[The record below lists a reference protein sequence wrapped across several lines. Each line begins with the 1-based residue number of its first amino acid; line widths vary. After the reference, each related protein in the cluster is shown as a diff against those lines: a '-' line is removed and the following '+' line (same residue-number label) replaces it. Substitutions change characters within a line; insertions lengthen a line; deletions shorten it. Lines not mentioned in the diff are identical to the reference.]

1 MSETLGT
8 DNFVVPAPIL
18 HGYLSLLF
26 TRFGATAETAQEVAD
41 HLIEA
46 NLTGHDSHGALRAPW
61 YLEKIELGELDPQ
74 AVPAVVKETPT
85 TAVIDG
91 GWGFGQPASRLAME
105 LAIDKAEQ
113 MGVAC
118 VAVRNAN
125 HMGRVGYY
133 TGMAAAAGMI
143 GLGCVNLH
151 GASPCVAPFG
161 GIDRRLPTN
170 PFSIAFPADRYPH
183 FLADMTTSVVAE
195 GKLQMR
201 RNRGLAADQNWII
214 DHDGNATT
222 DPWDFYKEPVGAL
235 LPMGGVVAHKGFAL
249 SMAIE
254 GLAGALSGAGCSNP
268 EATRHGNACWYTVI
282 KIEAF
287 TPLAQFKT
295 DVGKLIDHVKS
306 SRKATG
312 VSDILYPGQPEEMRR
327 QERLKTGIP
336 VDPQTWDWLA
346 QKAAKVDVALPP
358 VKRA

>member
-1 MSETLGT
+1 MT
-8 DNFVVPAPIL
+8 DSIVVSAEALTAYFTELFV
-18 HGYLSLLF
+18 
-26 TRFGATAETAQEVAD
+26 RFGATPATGNEVAV
-41 HLIEA
+41 HLVEA

-61 YLEKIELGELDPQ
+61 YLEKIEAGELDPK
-74 AVPAVVKETPT
+74 AVPAIVTEGPT

-105 LAIDKAEQ
+105 TAIDKARQ
-113 MGVAC
+113 LGVGC

-133 TGMAAAAGMI
+133 TAMAAADGMV

-170 PFSIAFPADRYPH
+170 PFSVAFPADRQPI

-195 GKLQMR
+195 GKLQVR
-201 RNRGLAADQNWII
+201 RNKGLQAEEQWII

-222 DPWDFYKEPVGAL
+222 DPWKFYAEPVGAL

-254 GLAGALSGAGCSNP
+254 GLAGGLSGAGCSNP
-268 EATRHGNACWYTVI
+268 TAERHGNACWYTVI
-282 KIEAF
+282 RIDAF
-287 TPLAQFKT
+287 TPLDEFKAN
-295 DVGKLIDHVKS
+295 VGKLIDHVKS
-306 SRKATG
+306 SRKAAG
-312 VSDILYPGQPEEMRR
+312 VQEILYPGEPEHLRR
-327 QERLKTGIP
+327 QERLRDGLAI
-336 VDPQTWDWLA
+336 DGQTWEWLGR
-346 QKAAKVDVALPP
+346 KAALVGVVPP
-358 VKRA
+358 AAKD

>member
-8 DNFVVPAPIL
+8 DNIVVAAPVL
-18 HGYLSLLF
+18 HGYFAQLF
-26 TRFGATAETAQEVAD
+26 ERFGATGETAREVAD
-41 HLIEA
+41 HLVEA

-61 YLEKIELGELDPQ
+61 YLEKIELGELDPK
-74 AVPAVVKETPT
+74 AVPAVVKDGPT

-91 GWGFGQPASRLAME
+91 GWGFGQPASRLAMQ
-105 LAIDKAEQ
+105 LAIDKARQ

-133 TGMAAAAGMI
+133 TGMAARHGMI

-170 PFSIAFPADRYPH
+170 PFSIAFPTDRDPD

-201 RNRGLAADQNWII
+201 RNRGLQAEQNWII
-214 DHDGNATT
+214 DHDGKATV
-222 DPWDFYKEPVGAL
+222 DPWDFYSEPVGAL

-254 GLAGALSGAGCSNP
+254 GLAGGLSGAGCSNP
-268 EATRHGNACWYTVI
+268 DANRHGNACWYTVI
-282 KIEAF
+282 RIDAF
-287 TPLAQFKT
+287 TPLDEFKAN
-295 DVGKLIDHVKS
+295 VGKLIDHVKS
-306 SRKATG
+306 SRKAEG
-312 VSDILYPGQPEEMRR
+312 IDEIFYPGQPEHFRR
-327 QERLKTGIP
+327 AERLSSGIA
-336 VDPQTWDWLA
+336 VDPQTWEWLA
-346 QKAAKVDVALPP
+346 RMAAKVGVQPP
-358 VKRA
+358 ATAA